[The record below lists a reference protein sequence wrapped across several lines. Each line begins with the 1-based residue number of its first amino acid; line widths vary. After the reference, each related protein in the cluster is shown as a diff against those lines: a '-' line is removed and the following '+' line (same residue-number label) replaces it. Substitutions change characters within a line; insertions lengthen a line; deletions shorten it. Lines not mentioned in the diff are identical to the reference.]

1 NTRTVGGQVAQATGS
16 IASLFSPGPNQKI
29 QLINTNGSWHINRT
43 ALNCNDSLNT
53 GFLASLFYTRSFN
66 ASGCPERLSVCKDIT
81 EFRIGWGGLEYEEN
95 VTNDADM

>member
-16 IASLFSPGPNQKI
+16 LASLFSPGPNQKI

-81 EFRIGWGGLEYEEN
+81 EFRIGWGSLEYEEN

>member
-16 IASLFSPGPNQKI
+16 LASLFSPGPNQKI

>member
-16 IASLFSPGPNQKI
+16 LANLFSPGPNQKI

-66 ASGCPERLSVCKDIT
+66 ASGCPERLSACKDIT
-81 EFRIGWGGLEYEEN
+81 EFRIGWGGLGYEEN